1 MFKLT
6 SEKRNP
12 GSKLSALLPLMR
24 TICLLAVASFMATTV
39 WAQSSGAHF
48 QRNSV
53 SAAIQSNGDLL
64 VSFVE
69 AGLGN
74 ANVNYTLTG
83 DVNATYFCVNNSGG
97 IPNAANK
104 HTVNATASANGSFEP
119 KNGKVTASLTLL
131 APAAPVSEPPTCG
144 NGQTLELQSI
154 TWSNVVLTDT
164 TNNVA
169 INVTKGTFSL
179 TLFPAP

>member
-6 SEKRNP
+6 TEKRNR
-12 GSKLSALLPLMR
+12 GEKLITWLPLMR
-24 TICLLAVASFMATTV
+24 TICLLAVAGFMATTA
-39 WAQSSGAHF
+39 WAQGAHF
-48 QRNSV
+48 QKNSV
-53 SAAIQSNGDLL
+53 GAAIQSNGDLL

-83 DVNATYFCVNNSGG
+83 NVTATYFCRTNSGN
-97 IPNAANK
+97 IPNAENK
-104 HTVNATASANGSFEP
+104 HTVNATPSTNGSFEP
-119 KNGKVTASLTLL
+119 KNGKVTADLRLL

-144 NGQTLELQSI
+144 KGQSLDLQSI

-164 TNNVA
+164 TNNVT
-169 INVTKGTFSL
+169 INVTRGSFSI